1 MGLSMDEKIL
11 IKNLCE
17 WNIYFKRI
25 NGVGDISLPP
35 KTTVKIDRGEV
46 ISQVQTNNV
55 FFVGSDGKGSHARIF
70 IEDKPTR
77 IECGFET
84 EEKEQ
89 DVITES
95 KVKEI
100 FTAKNFNTF
109 KKGIENIAKSH
120 AEKVT
125 LVNLVK
131 KLNLNEYDK
140 IKFIEAHT
148 GMEIK

>member
-55 FFVGSDGKGSHARIF
+55 IFVGSDGKGSHARIF

-89 DVITES
+89 EVITES

-120 AEKVT
+120 AEKAT

-148 GMEIK
+148 GMEVK

>member
-89 DVITES
+89 EVITES

-120 AEKVT
+120 AEKAT

-140 IKFIEAHT
+140 IKFIESHT
-148 GMEIK
+148 GMEVK

>member
-1 MGLSMDEKIL
+1 MSLSIDEKIL

-35 KTTVKIDRGEV
+35 KTTIKIDRGEV

>member
-120 AEKVT
+120 AEKAT

-140 IKFIEAHT
+140 IKFIESHT
-148 GMEIK
+148 GMEVK

>member
-1 MGLSMDEKIL
+1 MSLSMDEKIL

-35 KTTVKIDRGEV
+35 KTTIKIDRGEV

>member
-35 KTTVKIDRGEV
+35 KTTIKIDRGEV

-95 KVKEI
+95 KVKEV
-100 FTAKNFNTF
+100 FAAKNFNTF
-109 KKGIENIAKSH
+109 KKGIENIVKSH

>member
-1 MGLSMDEKIL
+1 MSG
-11 IKNLCE
+11 
-17 WNIYFKRI
+17 
-25 NGVGDISLPP
+25 
-35 KTTVKIDRGEV
+35 
-46 ISQVQTNNV
+46 
-55 FFVGSDGKGSHARIF
+55 IF
-70 IEDKPTR
+70 ISNELMVSVTYHFLRKPR
-77 IECGFET
+77 LKLT
-84 EEKEQ
+84 EEKSYRKSRQTKEKEQ
-89 DVITES
+89 EVITES

-120 AEKVT
+120 AEKAT

-148 GMEIK
+148 GMEVK

>member
-1 MGLSMDEKIL
+1 MSLSMDEKIL

-35 KTTVKIDRGEV
+35 KTTIKIDRGEV

-95 KVKEI
+95 KVKEV
-100 FTAKNFNTF
+100 FAAKNFNTF

>member
-89 DVITES
+89 EVITES

-120 AEKVT
+120 AEKAT

-140 IKFIEAHT
+140 IKFIEAYT
-148 GMEIK
+148 GMEVK